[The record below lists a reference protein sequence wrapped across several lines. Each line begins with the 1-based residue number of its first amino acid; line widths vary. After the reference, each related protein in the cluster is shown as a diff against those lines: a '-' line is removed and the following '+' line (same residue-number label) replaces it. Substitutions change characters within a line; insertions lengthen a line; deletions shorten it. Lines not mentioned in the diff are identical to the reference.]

1 MRYQVSLD
9 DLDLSNVS
17 HLIRITDVIELQP
30 DLTNDTKERL
40 GAAGSYLVRSHL
52 KARKVR
58 VQFALLT
65 SDITER
71 TAVLSEITAWA
82 VRGKFLKIGDRPGQ
96 LLRVVCTELPTTT
109 SKRKWTD
116 LCEMTFSAFAV
127 PYWEDVAGVSMMA
140 TGTKARLT
148 LSGPGNVEQVPL
160 RCRITP
166 EQTLS
171 SVRIRANGAEMAFSG
186 LAVPAGETFTVDY
199 VDGLL
204 TASWTAEDGTV
215 TPCLRYRTGVEIVPI
230 LARKANQVEVDTDVA
245 AAVTINAK
253 GWYW

>member
-17 HLIRITDVIELQP
+17 HLIRVTDVVELRP
-30 DLTNDTKERL
+30 DFTHDTKERL
-40 GAAGSYLVRSHL
+40 GFPGSFLVRSHL
-52 KARKVR
+52 KGRKVR

-65 SDITER
+65 SDIAQR
-71 TAVLSEITAWA
+71 TAVLSDITAWA
-82 VRGKFLKIGDRPGQ
+82 LGGKYLKIGDRPGQ
-96 LLRVVCTELPTTT
+96 QLRVVCTELPTTT

-127 PYWEDVAGVSMMA
+127 PYWEDVAGVSAMA
-140 TGTKARLT
+140 TGTELRFS
-148 LSGPGNVEQVPL
+148 LSGPGNVEKVPL

-166 EQTLS
+166 QATMS

-186 LAVPAGETFTVDY
+186 LAVPAGKTFTVDY
-199 VDGLL
+199 VEGLL
-204 TASWTAEDGTV
+204 TASWTADDGTV
-215 TPCLRYRTGVEIVPI
+215 TPCLQYRTGVEVVPL
-230 LARKANQVEVDTDVA
+230 LARKANQVEVDTDVT

>member
-1 MRYQVSLD
+1 MRYMVSLD
-9 DLDLSNVS
+9 NLDLSDVS

-40 GAAGSYLVRSHL
+40 GAAGSHLIRSHL
-52 KARKVR
+52 KSRKVR
-58 VQFALLT
+58 VPFVILT
-65 SDITER
+65 SDTDLR
-71 TAVLSEITAWA
+71 TSILSDVTAWA
-82 VRGKFLKIGDRPGQ
+82 VRGKFLKIDDRPGQ
-96 LLRVVCTELPTTT
+96 QLRVVCTELPTTT

-116 LCEMTFSAFAV
+116 LCEMTFSAFTV
-127 PYWEDVAGVSMMA
+127 PYWEDVSGISLMA
-140 TGTKARLT
+140 TGTSARLT
-148 LSGPGNVEQVPL
+148 LSCPGNVEQVPL

-186 LAVPAGETFTVDY
+186 LAVPAGKTFTVDY

-204 TASWTAEDGTV
+204 TVSWTAEDGTV
-215 TPCLRYRTGVEIVPI
+215 MPCLRYRTGVEVVPI
-230 LARKANQVEVDTDVA
+230 LARKANQVEVDTDVT
-245 AAVTINAK
+245 AAVTVTAK

>member
-1 MRYQVSLD
+1 MIYQVSLD
-9 DLDLSNVS
+9 DRSLSDVS
-17 HLIRITDVIELQP
+17 PLIRIADVIELQP
-30 DLTNDTKERL
+30 DLATDTKERL
-40 GAAGSYLVRSHL
+40 GAAGSYLVHSHL

-58 VQFALLT
+58 VPFVILT
-65 SDITER
+65 SDTNLR
-71 TAVLSEITAWA
+71 TSILSEITAWA
-82 VRGKFLKIGDRPGQ
+82 MCGRYLKIGDRPGQ
-96 LLRVVCTELPTTT
+96 QLRVVCTELPTTT

-127 PYWEDVAGVSMMA
+127 PYWEDVTGVSSTA
-140 TGTKARLT
+140 KGPNARFT
-148 LSGPGNVEQVPL
+148 LSGPGNVEKVPL

-186 LAVPAGETFTVDY
+186 LAVPAGKTFTVDY
-199 VDGLL
+199 QDGLL

-215 TPCLRYRTGVEIVPI
+215 TPCLRYRTGVEVVPI
-230 LARKANQVEVDTDVA
+230 LARKANQVEVDTDVTA
-245 AAVTINAK
+245 DVTINAK